1 MSVEP
6 RRPRTTRLPNH
17 VTASESLAKLGTC
30 LEFGFKT
37 PEGPMVGRCQ
47 GRKPELYGTPSKRG
61 LILVQDKKRALVV
74 IYGGKMRIEDRGI
87 VD

>member
-1 MSVEP
+1 
-6 RRPRTTRLPNH
+6 
-17 VTASESLAKLGTC
+17 
-30 LEFGFKT
+30 
-37 PEGPMVGRCQ
+37 MVGRCQ